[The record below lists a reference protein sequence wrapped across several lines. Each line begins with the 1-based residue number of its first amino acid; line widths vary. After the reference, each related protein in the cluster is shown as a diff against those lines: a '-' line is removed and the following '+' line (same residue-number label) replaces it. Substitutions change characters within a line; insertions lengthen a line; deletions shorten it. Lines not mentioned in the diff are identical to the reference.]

1 MKRKQIA
8 LLSILLLTCS
18 LLGGCS
24 GKSDVQ
30 EPATEVSVTESEEP
44 SEGTD
49 AEKEAETEAESE
61 TDAKPAAELP
71 DGIYRADF
79 DTDSTMF
86 HVNEACEGKGILTV
100 RDGNMTIHV
109 SLTSQNILNLYPG
122 FAEDAAKDGAVLL
135 EPTIDTVT
143 YSDGMTEE
151 VYGFD
156 IPVPVLDEEFDLALI
171 GTKGVWYDHKVS
183 VSNAEP
189 LEDETAQTTG
199 IAGLE
204 DGSYTIELTFEG
216 GSGKAEIISPA
227 TITVSGETVTATVE
241 WSSPNYD
248 YMIID
253 GEKYL
258 PVNIEGNSVFEI
270 PVLVWDEPMD
280 IIGDTVA
287 MSKPYEIEYTITF
300 HSDTVLAAE

>member
-135 EPTIDTVT
+135 EPDR
-143 YSDGMTEE
+143 
-151 VYGFD
+151 
-156 IPVPVLDEEFDLALI
+156 
-171 GTKGVWYDHKVS
+171 KS
-183 VSNAEP
+183 V
-189 LEDETAQTTG
+189 
-199 IAGLE
+199 
-204 DGSYTIELTFEG
+204 
-216 GSGKAEIISPA
+216 
-227 TITVSGETVTATVE
+227 V
-241 WSSPNYD
+241 
-248 YMIID
+248 
-253 GEKYL
+253 
-258 PVNIEGNSVFEI
+258 
-270 PVLVWDEPMD
+270 
-280 IIGDTVA
+280 
-287 MSKPYEIEYTITF
+287 
-300 HSDTVLAAE
+300 

>member
-49 AEKEAETEAESE
+49 AETEAETEAESE

-258 PVNIEGNSVFEI
+258 PVNTEGNSVFEI